1 MEPKAEIF
9 EKIYRD
15 YLSQIAELNTDAV
28 ARQSDLKKEGDA
40 LMIPF
45 FGKPYRVSA
54 KGVFDPEGKRPDTM
68 LHHAVCVILC
78 KYLILCPEVHP
89 NEGDWVSY
97 KDFKDAAPFVG
108 GFFNTVERPIS
119 EYFSGKLDELKK
131 ACQQMGG
138 RSPDISLSYGLSIQ
152 FDAIPKIPVLLLF
165 NDADADF
172 PAQCKVLFRKS
183 AEKYLD
189 AECRAMVGMLLASF
203 LKHIA
208 K

>member
-1 MEPKAEIF
+1 MNSKAEIF

-15 YLSQIAELNTDAV
+15 YLSQIAGLDTDAI
-28 ARQSDLKKEGDA
+28 ARHFSLRKENDV

-54 KGVFDPEGKRPDTM
+54 NGVFDAEGKRPDNM
-68 LHHAVCVILC
+68 LHHTVSVILC

-119 EYFSGKLDELKK
+119 EYFSGKPGELRK
-131 ACQQMGG
+131 ACKQMGG
-138 RSPDISLSYGLSIQ
+138 CIPDISLSYEISMY
-152 FDAIPKIPVLLLF
+152 FDALPKIPVLLLF

-172 PAQCKVLFRKS
+172 PSQCKVLFRKS

-189 AECRAMVGMLLASF
+189 AECRAMVGMLLASS